1 MNGQGVEPLM
11 RSIESMVIEVAQM
24 GGLNGELTN
33 ATISEGLVRDVS
45 DIGIEQWNGQG
56 LDSKSG
62 SANHSAQ
69 LR

>member
-24 GGLNGELTN
+24 GGLNSELTN

-45 DIGIEQWNGQG
+45 NIGIEQ
-56 LDSKSG
+56 
-62 SANHSAQ
+62 
-69 LR
+69 